1 VRAITTILD
10 AIYRI
15 TEAIANLIML
25 ALFVIVLLGVVSRY
39 VFNDP
44 FVWTEELAL
53 FLLAWMVFLAA
64 NLLIKDWDN
73 LRVTYFIE
81 KLPAG
86 LCAAVELLSK
96 LLVLGFLVYVFTI
109 AVKVIPEIGP
119 TETSPVLG
127 ITMELPQ
134 SSIIVGFALMIVQL
148 VGLLAGTLLSL
159 ARKQGV

>member
-1 VRAITTILD
+1 VRAITKILD
-10 AIYRI
+10 AVYKI
-15 TEAIANLIML
+15 TEFLANMIML

-53 FLLAWMVFLAA
+53 FLLAWMVFIAA
-64 NLLIKDWDN
+64 NILIKDWDN

-86 LCAAVELLSK
+86 LCAVVEILTK
-96 LLVLGFLVYVFTI
+96 LLVMGFLVYVFTI

-119 TETSPVLG
+119 TETSTVLN
-127 ITMELPQ
+127 ITMEIPQ

-148 VGLLAGTLLSL
+148 TGLLAGTLKSL
-159 ARKQGV
+159 IRKQGV